1 MEIRVVRRTDAELYH
16 WGIKGMKWG
25 QRRYQ
30 NKDGSLTPA
39 GEKRYN
45 KELER
50 VKKEKAKLDEKAR
63 IEKNKA
69 KTQAKWDKLEEMK
82 RKNQEQRDALSGKTK
97 KGDADKNPKSDEDSL
112 EARREKLLK
121 STNAKE
127 LYKNKDILTDAEIN
141 ERINRID
148 LEQKLSNRIVK
159 EPSAFDKTIEKTD
172 RMITAY
178 KKVDEVYS
186 TVANSAIG
194 KTLAK
199 KLGVDIEPKKKAWDW
214 DKVKKNLDKM
224 SNEEISDAAK
234 RKKNEDTI
242 LGKNKDDDNQN
253 QNNGNQNQNNGN
265 QNQNKNPNKNDS
277 NNQNSNSNNDRD
289 KNAGKKDAGK
299 NDKTNDNSNIQD
311 SNKNDKTNSQSSKQ
325 TGDKGSTKSDM
336 YVKGGKDYVNKSIDD
351 YDSVWMPGNSSN
363 NKSGNN
369 KSDMYVKG
377 GKDYVNKSID
387 DYDSVWMPG
396 NKDDD

>member
-1 MEIRVVRRTDAELYH
+1 MEIRVVRRTDGELYH

-45 KELER
+45 KELEK
-50 VKKEKAKLDEKAR
+50 VKKEKAKLDEMAK
-63 IEKNKA
+63 IQKNKA

-82 RKNQEQRDALSGKTK
+82 RKNQEQKDTLSGKTK
-97 KGDADKNPKSDEDSL
+97 KSDMEENPNPDEDSL

-172 RMITAY
+172 KIIRTY

-186 TVANSAIG
+186 TVSNSAIG

-199 KLGVDIEPKKKAWDW
+199 KLGLDIEPKKKAWDW

-253 QNNGNQNQNNGN
+253 KDDGNQNQNKNKNNGNQNQN
-265 QNQNKNPNKNDS
+265 QNKNDS
-277 NNQNSNSNNDRD
+277 NNQNSNSNNDQD
-289 KNAGKKDAGK
+289 KNAGKKDRTDEESYSG
-299 NDKTNDNSNIQD
+299 TVEGQGTSRRQ
-311 SNKNDKTNSQSSKQ
+311 SESTNSRSRR
-325 TGDKGSTKSDM
+325 DDI
-336 YVKGGKDYVNKSIDD
+336 IDD
-351 YDSVWMPGNSSN
+351 DSLWEVVDDTPISN
-363 NKSGNN
+363 YPATRTSTAE
-369 KSDMYVKG
+369 
-377 GKDYVNKSID
+377 
-387 DYDSVWMPG
+387 SVVRG
-396 NKDDD
+396 LLEDKYK

>member
-1 MEIRVVRRTDAELYH
+1 MEIKVVRRTDGELYH

-45 KELER
+45 KELEK
-50 VKKEKAKLDEKAR
+50 VKKEKAKLDEMAK
-63 IEKNKA
+63 IQKNKA

-82 RKNQEQRDALSGKTK
+82 RKNQEQKDTLSGKTK
-97 KGDADKNPKSDEDSL
+97 KSDMEENPNPDEDSL

-172 RMITAY
+172 KIIRTY

-186 TVANSAIG
+186 TVSSSAIG

-199 KLGVDIEPKKKAWDW
+199 KLGLEPPKKEKIFNLDEAVKNLNKMSDKEVKELNERLKADEAIRG
-214 DKVKKNLDKM
+214 VKKSRDK
-224 SNEEISDAAK
+224 EAAK
-234 RKKNEDTI
+234 IKEEAERAERAEAEKAERLKKAQQE
-242 LGKNKDDDNQN
+242 
-253 QNNGNQNQNNGN
+253 
-265 QNQNKNPNKNDS
+265 
-277 NNQNSNSNNDRD
+277 
-289 KNAGKKDAGK
+289 
-299 NDKTNDNSNIQD
+299 
-311 SNKNDKTNSQSSKQ
+311 
-325 TGDKGSTKSDM
+325 
-336 YVKGGKDYVNKSIDD
+336 VDD
-351 YDSVWMPGNSSN
+351 YNKAMRGESPGSY
-363 NKSGNN
+363 NKSG
-369 KSDMYVKG
+369 SDI
-377 GKDYVNKSID
+377 KDSRTYTKPNDKNTPLLETWETVSGTVEGEGTSRRQSDSTHTRSRRDDIID
-387 DYDSVWMPG
+387 DDGLWEVVDDTPISNYPATRTSTAESVVRG
-396 NKDDD
+396 LLEDKYK

>member
-97 KGDADKNPKSDEDSL
+97 KGDANDKSKEETL
-112 EARREKLLK
+112 EEKRERLLK
-121 STNAKE
+121 TTNAKE
-127 LYKNKDILTDAEIN
+127 LYKNKDLLTDAEIN

-148 LEQKLSNRIVK
+148 LEKKLSSRIEN
-159 EPSAFDKTIEKTD
+159 EPSKFDKAMERTD
-172 RMITAY
+172 RIISAY
-178 KKVDEVYS
+178 KKTDEVYS

-194 KTLAK
+194 KALAK
-199 KLGVDIEPKKKAWDW
+199 KLGIDVEPKKKIFNLDEAVKNLNKMS
-214 DKVKKNLDKM
+214 DKEVKELNERLKADEAIRGVKKARDK
-224 SNEEISDAAK
+224 EAAK
-234 RKKNEDTI
+234 IKKEAEERAAEAKRSKEAEEN
-242 LGKNKDDDNQN
+242 LRRAQQQVDDY
-253 QNNGNQNQNNGN
+253 
-265 QNQNKNPNKNDS
+265 NKNPSQDRVSSSEYSKTGSDIKDS
-277 NNQNSNSNNDRD
+277 RTYTKPND
-289 KNAGKKDAGK
+289 KNTPLLETWETVSGTVEGQG
-299 NDKTNDNSNIQD
+299 TSRRQ
-311 SNKNDKTNSQSSKQ
+311 SESTNSRSRR
-325 TGDKGSTKSDM
+325 DDI
-336 YVKGGKDYVNKSIDD
+336 IDD
-351 YDSVWMPGNSSN
+351 DSLWEVVDDTPVSN
-363 NKSGNN
+363 YPATRTSAAESAVRGLLEDKH
-369 KSDMYVKG
+369 K
-377 GKDYVNKSID
+377 
-387 DYDSVWMPG
+387 
-396 NKDDD
+396 